1 MWRRRRRRIMTERNF
16 VALMLKW
23 ERLRV
28 LTDPEQVLKE
38 ASMPFCDMAAGRF
51 YTAVHLGPKCGEQ
64 KKHKEGFFS
73 SFLPYFSVARRQ
85 DGDAAAKGI
94 LRGAI
99 KKKKK
104 KINIVRE
111 SLNYVF
117 PSAGSRQKYPSR
129 CHLVNITH
137 SLSPGRSPPPPP
149 GHHICIDCSG
159 GEVETNPRPNGG
171 RTSCFFHVF
180 LCCLESRGRLQER
193 GTQTETASLVRL
205 CFPRCDAP
213 AL

>member
-1 MWRRRRRRIMTERNF
+1 
-16 VALMLKW
+16 
-23 ERLRV
+23 
-28 LTDPEQVLKE
+28 
-38 ASMPFCDMAAGRF
+38 MPFCDMAAGRF

-73 SFLPYFSVARRQ
+73 SFLPYFSAARRQ
-85 DGDAAAKGI
+85 DGGAAAKGI

-137 SLSPGRSPPPPP
+137 SLR
-149 GHHICIDCSG
+149 DA
-159 GEVETNPRPNGG
+159 
-171 RTSCFFHVF
+171 
-180 LCCLESRGRLQER
+180 RLPLHPDI
-193 GTQTETASLVRL
+193 TFASTAAAAARW
-205 CFPRCDAP
+205 R
-213 AL
+213 